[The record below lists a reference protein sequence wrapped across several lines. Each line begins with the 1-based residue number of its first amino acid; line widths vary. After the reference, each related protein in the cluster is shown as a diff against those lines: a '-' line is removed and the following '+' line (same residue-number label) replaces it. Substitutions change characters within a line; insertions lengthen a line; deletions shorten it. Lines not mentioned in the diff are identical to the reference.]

1 MRLDLVLRAL
11 DLSTRKPPPPLP
23 PPLSLHFIHSR
34 SFLVILL
41 LAFLLLRRTLR
52 NPPPQERF
60 FELLDMFKV
69 VELEK
74 GKPATFK
81 SGGDERPVVLREK
94 DFSLALVNVRAWGVV
109 IEGKQTEIFAQ
120 VTQGQKTIG
129 FDAFA
134 HWALKMSVGCEPPES
149 IGGSPPK

>member
-1 MRLDLVLRAL
+1 MTRNAPLDIASR
-11 DLSTRKPPPPLP
+11 RLP
-23 PPLSLHFIHSR
+23 PRTSPLVSPTMIPVVFIA
-34 SFLVILL
+34 LVR
-41 LAFLLLRRTLR
+41 ATA
-52 NPPPQERF
+52 PQERF

-94 DFSLALVNVRAWGVV
+94 EFSLALVNVRAWGVV
-109 IEGKQTEIFAQ
+109 IEGKPTEIFAQ

-134 HWALKMSVGCEPPES
+134 HWALKMSVGCEPPEA
-149 IGGSPPK
+149 IGGSPPKQ